1 MSLEKGFIDA
11 IKEATKSSQSAYDTL
26 ATVMR
31 VNDGT
36 AWVHIDGGVDET
48 PAELTINAK
57 KGDTVRMRV
66 SGGRAYLIG
75 NSTDPPASGLIVS
88 GMGRKVQSVV
98 DILQANKISANTGI
112 FEHLIANDA
121 LIKILKADK
130 LDVDVA
136 NMKQATIDNLKA
148 GTAQVQGLDAV
159 YANIDGANIGEA
171 FIGNVFTKNAM
182 IEGAIVTTLNAAG
195 EIVAVKLNADYID
208 AHSIKVDRL
217 ILLGQDGLYY
227 TLNTNGQTVE
237 QLQTNENSLS
247 GSIITAQSITASKVA
262 VEDLA
267 AFHAT
272 IAGLILEDGSIHTV
286 GKTSAMSTVDGFF
299 IGSADAAG
307 ALEDMSGDTILA
319 ENDDDFDTSSD
330 YSDGIAIGN
339 GTEYMRFVGGKMQI
353 NSDGLRVNAD
363 GDGKMVLFKSL
374 DAVGDTYA
382 TMDED
387 SFDVRQ
393 TTTAGQIDTNNDP
406 KLASFGR
413 EVTVGSRQNG
423 SDVGNYSQV
432 FGAQCIAQGA
442 YSHAEGY
449 GTEAGAEAAHAE
461 GCGAKAWAAYSHAEG
476 LECKTDYIWDI
487 HDDPFEPYQELSFA
501 GLYAHAEGYKT
512 YTSYEGAH
520 AEGGYTRAEGAGA
533 HAEGGWSRAGAY
545 FSHAQNLGTIA
556 IGDAQTA
563 IGKYNVAND
572 TDYAFIIGGGTNDNN
587 RKTILAVD
595 WQGNIHIPSSSRL
608 IADL

>member
-98 DILQANKISANTGI
+98 DILQANKITANTAI
-112 FEHLIANDA
+112 FEHLIANEGQ
-121 LIKILKADK
+121 IKTLKADK

-136 NMKQATIDNLKA
+136 NMKQATIDTLRA
-148 GTAQVQGLDAV
+148 GTAQVDGLDTA

-227 TLNTNGQTVE
+227 TLNANGETTEADQT
-237 QLQTNENSLS
+237 LLNSLN
-247 GSIITAQSITASKVA
+247 GSIITARSITASKVA
-262 VEDLA
+262 VDDLA
-267 AFHAT
+267 AFKAT
-272 IAGLILEDGSIHTV
+272 IAGLILQDGTIHTV
-286 GKTSAMSTVDGFF
+286 GKTSAISTVDGFY
-299 IGSADAAG
+299 IGSADGAG
-307 ALEDMSGDTILA
+307 ALEDKDGDTILA
-319 ENDDDFDTSSD
+319 ADDDDFDTSSD
-330 YSDGIAIGN
+330 YCDGISIGN
-339 GTEYMRFVGGKMQI
+339 GTNYVRFVGGKVQI

-363 GDGKMVLFKSL
+363 NDGQMVLFKSL
-374 DAVGDTYA
+374 DTVGDTYA

-387 SFDVRQ
+387 SFDVRRI
-393 TTTAGQIDTNNDP
+393 TTAGQIDTNNDP

-413 EVTVGSRQNG
+413 EVTVGSRQTG
-423 SDVGNYSQV
+423 SYIGNYSQV
-432 FGAQCIAQGA
+432 FGARCIAQGD

-449 GTEAGAEAAHAE
+449 GTVAGAEAAHAE
-461 GCGAKAWAAYSHAEG
+461 GCGAKAGAAYSHAEG
-476 LECKTDYIWDI
+476 LECETDYVWGD
-487 HDDPFEPYQELSFA
+487 HDDPFEPDQTLMWA

-512 YTSYEGAH
+512 YTSFEGAH
-520 AEGGYTRAEGAGA
+520 AEGGYTRATGAGA
-533 HAEGGWSRAGAY
+533 HAEGGWSYASGY
-545 FSHAQNLGTIA
+545 FSHAQNKGTIA
-556 IGDAQTA
+556 QGDNQTA
-563 IGKYNVAND
+563 IGKYNVANS
-572 TDYAFIIGGGTNDNN
+572 TYALIIGGGTSDTN

-595 WQGNIHIPSSSRL
+595 WQGNIHIPSTSRL

>member
-1 MSLEKGFIDA
+1 MSLEKGFIEA
-11 IKEATKSSQSAYDTL
+11 IKEATKSNTSAYDTL
-26 ATVMR
+26 AR
-31 VNDGT
+31 VTRVKDGT

-48 PAELTINAK
+48 PAELTINAS
-57 KGDTVRMRV
+57 KGDMVRLRV

-88 GMGRKVQSVV
+88 GMGRNVQSIA
-98 DILQANKISANTGI
+98 DILQANKITAHTGI

-121 LIKILKADK
+121 KIKTLKTDK

-136 NMKQATIDNLKA
+136 NMNQATIDTLKA
-148 GTAQVQGLDAV
+148 GTAEIQGLDAS

-195 EIVAVKLNADYID
+195 EIIAVKLNADYIE
-208 AHSIKVDRL
+208 ANSIKVDRL

-227 TLNTNGQTVE
+227 TLNANGETTEADQT
-237 QLQTNENSLS
+237 LLNSLN
-247 GSIITAQSITASKVA
+247 GSIITARSITASKVA
-262 VEDLA
+262 VDDLA
-267 AFHAT
+267 AFKAT
-272 IAGLILEDGSIHTV
+272 IAGLILQDGTIHTV
-286 GKTSAMSTVDGFF
+286 GKTSAISTVDGFY
-299 IGSADAAG
+299 IGSADG
-307 ALEDMSGDTILA
+307 SGPLEDMSGDVLLA

-339 GTEYMRFVGGKMQI
+339 GTDYLRFFGGKLQI

-374 DAVGDTYA
+374 DTVGDTYA
-382 TMDED
+382 TMDYD
-387 SFDVRQ
+387 SFDIKRI
-393 TTTAGQIDTNNDP
+393 TSAGHVNPDTDP
-406 KLASFGR
+406 SLASFGR
-413 EVTVGSRQNG
+413 EVTVGSRESG
-423 SDVGNYSQV
+423 SEVGDYSQV
-432 FGAQCIAQGA
+432 YGSACIASGIHSHA
-442 YSHAEGY
+442 EGNGTKARGDFSHAEGY
-449 GTEAGAEAAHAE
+449 ESEA
-461 GCGAKAWAAYSHAEG
+461 
-476 LECKTDYIWDI
+476 DYIWDI
-487 HDDPFEPYQELSFA
+487 HDDPFEPDSELSFA

-512 YTSYEGAH
+512 YTCYEGAH

-533 HAEGGWSRAGAY
+533 HAEGGWSQAMSN

-556 IGDAQTA
+556 SGEAQTA
-563 IGKYNVAND
+563 IGKYNVSNSN
-572 TDYAFIIGGGTNDNN
+572 YAFIIGGGTSDTN

-595 WQGNIHIPSSSRL
+595 WQGNIHIPSTSRL

>member
-75 NSTDPPASGLIVS
+75 NSTDPPASGMVVS
-88 GMGRKVQSVV
+88 GMGRSVRSIA
-98 DILQANKISANTGI
+98 DILQANKITANTAI
-112 FEHLIANDA
+112 FEHLIANEGQ
-121 LIKILKADK
+121 IKTLKAEK

-136 NMKQATIDNLKA
+136 NMKQATIDTLKA
-148 GTAQVQGLDAV
+148 GTAQVQGLDAA

-182 IEGAIVTTLNAAG
+182 IDGAIITTLNAAG
-195 EIVAVKLNADYID
+195 EIIAVKLNADYIE
-208 AHSIKVDRL
+208 ANSIKVDRL

-227 TLNTNGQTVE
+227 TLNTNGETTEADQT
-237 QLQTNENSLS
+237 LLNSLN
-247 GSIITAQSITASKVA
+247 GSIITARSITASKVA
-262 VEDLA
+262 VDDLA
-267 AFHAT
+267 AFKAT
-272 IAGLILEDGSIHTV
+272 IAGLILQDGTIHTV
-286 GKTSAMSTVDGFF
+286 GKTSAISTVDGFY
-299 IGSADAAG
+299 IGSADG
-307 ALEDMSGDTILA
+307 SGPLEDMSGDVLLA
-319 ENDDDFDTSSD
+319 DNDDDFDTSSD
-330 YSDGIAIGN
+330 NSDGIAIGN
-339 GTEYMRFVGGKMQI
+339 GTDYLRFVNGKLQI

-374 DAVGDTYA
+374 DTVGDTYA

-387 SFDVRQ
+387 SFDIRRI
-393 TTTAGQIDTNNDP
+393 TSAGHVNPDTDP
-406 KLASFGR
+406 SLASFGR
-413 EVTVGSRQNG
+413 EVTVGSRQTG
-423 SDVGNYSQV
+423 SDVGDYSQV
-432 FGAQCIAQGA
+432 YGAWCIASGD
-442 YSHAEGY
+442 Y
-449 GTEAGAEAAHAE
+449 AHAE
-461 GCGAKAWAAYSHAEG
+461 GNGTKARGDFSHVEG
-476 LECKTDYIWDI
+476 YECEADYIWDI
-487 HDDPFEPYQELSFA
+487 HEDPFEPDQELSFA

-512 YTSYEGAH
+512 YTCYEGAH

-533 HAEGGWSRAGAY
+533 HAEGGWSQAMAY

-556 IGDAQTA
+556 SGEAQTA
-563 IGKYNVAND
+563 IGKYNVSNSN
-572 TDYAFIIGGGTNDNN
+572 YAFIIGGGTSDTN

-595 WQGNIHIPSSSRL
+595 WQGNIHIPSTSRL

>member
-121 LIKILKADK
+121 LIKTLKADK

-299 IGSADAAG
+299 IGGADAAG
-307 ALEDMSGDTILA
+307 ALEDKDGDIILA
-319 ENDDDFDTSSD
+319 ADDDDFDTSSD
-330 YSDGIAIGN
+330 YCDGISIGN
-339 GTEYMRFVGGKMQI
+339 GVNYVRVVNGKIQI

-363 GDGKMVLFKSL
+363 NDGKMVLFRSL

-393 TTTAGQIDTNNDP
+393 TTTAGQIDTINDP

-413 EVTVGSRQNG
+413 EVTVGSRQTG
-423 SDVGNYSQV
+423 SEVGDYSQV
-432 FGAQCIAQGA
+432 YGAWCIASGE
-442 YSHAEGY
+442 YSHAEGNGTKARGDFSHVEGY
-449 GTEAGAEAAHAE
+449 GCEA
-461 GCGAKAWAAYSHAEG
+461 
-476 LECKTDYIWDI
+476 DYIWDI
-487 HDDPFEPYQELSFA
+487 HEDPFEPDQELSFA

-563 IGKYNVAND
+563 IGKYNVADSSN
-572 TDYAFIIGGGTNDNN
+572 YAFIIGGGTSDTN

-595 WQGNIHIPSSSRL
+595 WQGNIHVPSTSRL

>member
-136 NMKQATIDNLKA
+136 NMKQATIDTLKA
-148 GTAQVQGLDAV
+148 GTASVQGLDAA

-299 IGSADAAG
+299 IGGADAAG
-307 ALEDMSGDTILA
+307 ALEDKDGDILLA
-319 ENDDDFDTSSD
+319 DNDDDFDTSSD
-330 YSDGIAIGN
+330 YCDGIAIGN
-339 GTEYMRFVGGKMQI
+339 GTDYLRFVGGKLQI

-393 TTTAGQIDTNNDP
+393 TTTAGQIDTINDP

-413 EVTVGSRQNG
+413 EVTVGSRQTG
-423 SDVGNYSQV
+423 SEVGDYSQV
-432 FGAQCIAQGA
+432 YGAWCIASGE
-442 YSHAEGY
+442 Y
-449 GTEAGAEAAHAE
+449 AHAE
-461 GCGAKAWAAYSHAEG
+461 GNGTKARGDFSHVEG
-476 LECKTDYIWDI
+476 YGCEADYIWDI
-487 HDDPFEPYQELSFA
+487 HEDPFEPDQELSFA

>member
-1 MSLEKGFIDA
+1 MSLEKGFIEA
-11 IKEATKSSQSAYDTL
+11 IKEATKANTSAYDTL
-26 ATVMR
+26 AKVVR
-31 VNDGT
+31 VKDGT

-48 PAELTINAK
+48 PAELTINAQ
-57 KGDTVRMRV
+57 KGDMVRLRV

-75 NSTDPPASGLIVS
+75 NSSDPPASGLVVS
-88 GMGRKVQSVV
+88 GMGRKVQSVA
-98 DILQANKISANTGI
+98 DILQANKITAHTAI
-112 FEHLIANDA
+112 FEHLIANEGQ
-121 LIKILKADK
+121 IKTLKADK

-136 NMKQATIDNLKA
+136 NMKQATIDTLKA
-148 GTAQVQGLDAV
+148 GTAQVQGLDAA

-195 EIVAVKLNADYID
+195 EIIAVKLNADYIE
-208 AHSIKVDRL
+208 ANSIKVDRL

-227 TLNTNGQTVE
+227 TLNTNGETTEADQT
-237 QLQTNENSLS
+237 LLNSLN
-247 GSIITAQSITASKVA
+247 GSIITARSITASKVA
-262 VEDLA
+262 VDDLA
-267 AFHAT
+267 AFKAT
-272 IAGLILEDGSIHTV
+272 IAGLILQDGTIHTV
-286 GKTSAMSTVDGFF
+286 GKTSAISTVDGFY
-299 IGSADAAG
+299 IGSADG
-307 ALEDMSGDTILA
+307 SGPLEDMSGDVLLA

-339 GTEYMRFVGGKMQI
+339 GTDYLRFVGGKLQI

-374 DAVGDTYA
+374 DTVGDTYA

-413 EVTVGSRQNG
+413 EVTVGSRQTG
-423 SDVGNYSQV
+423 SDVGDYSQV
-432 FGAQCIAQGA
+432 YGAWCIASGD
-442 YSHAEGY
+442 Y
-449 GTEAGAEAAHAE
+449 AHAE
-461 GCGAKAWAAYSHAEG
+461 GNGTKARGDFSHVEG
-476 LECKTDYIWDI
+476 YGCEADYIWDI
-487 HDDPFEPYQELSFA
+487 HEDPFEPDQELSFA

-512 YTSYEGAH
+512 YTCYEGAH

-533 HAEGGWSRAGAY
+533 HAEGGWSQAMAY

-556 IGDAQTA
+556 SGEAQTA
-563 IGKYNVAND
+563 IGKYNVSNSN
-572 TDYAFIIGGGTNDNN
+572 YAFIIGGGTSDNN

-595 WQGNIHIPSSSRL
+595 WQGNIHIPSTAQL

>member
-1 MSLEKGFIDA
+1 MSLEKGFIEA
-11 IKEATKSSQSAYDTL
+11 IKEATKANTSAYDTL
-26 ATVMR
+26 AKVTR
-31 VNDGT
+31 VKDGT

-57 KGDTVRMRV
+57 KGDMVRLRV

-75 NSTDPPASGLIVS
+75 NSSDPPASGLIVS
-88 GMGRKVQSVV
+88 GMGRSVQSIA
-98 DILQANKISANTGI
+98 DILHANKITAHTAI
-112 FEHLIANDA
+112 FEHLIANEGQ
-121 LIKILKADK
+121 IKTLKADK

-136 NMKQATIDNLKA
+136 NMKQATIDTLKA
-148 GTAQVQGLDAV
+148 GTAEVQGLDAS

-195 EIVAVKLNADYID
+195 EIIAVRLNADYIE
-208 AHSIKVDRL
+208 ANSIKVDRL

-227 TLNTNGQTVE
+227 TLNTNGETTEADQT
-237 QLQTNENSLS
+237 LLNSLN
-247 GSIITAQSITASKVA
+247 GSIITARSITASKVA
-262 VEDLA
+262 VDDLA
-267 AFHAT
+267 AFKAT
-272 IAGLILEDGSIHTV
+272 IAGLILQDGTIHTV
-286 GKTSAMSTVDGFF
+286 GKTSAISTVDGFY
-299 IGSADAAG
+299 IGSADG
-307 ALEDMSGDTILA
+307 SGPLEDMSGDILLA
-319 ENDDDFDTSSD
+319 DNDDDFDTSSD

-339 GTEYMRFVGGKMQI
+339 GTDYLRFVGGKLQI

-413 EVTVGSRQNG
+413 EVTVGSRQTG
-423 SDVGNYSQV
+423 SDVGDYSQV
-432 FGAQCIAQGA
+432 YGAWCIASGD
-442 YSHAEGY
+442 Y
-449 GTEAGAEAAHAE
+449 AHAE
-461 GCGAKAWAAYSHAEG
+461 GNGTKARGDFSHVEG
-476 LECKTDYIWDI
+476 YGCEADYIWDI
-487 HDDPFEPYQELSFA
+487 HEDPFEPDQELSFA

-512 YTSYEGAH
+512 YTCYEGAH

-533 HAEGGWSRAGAY
+533 HAEGGWSQALSY

-556 IGDAQTA
+556 SGEAQTA
-563 IGKYNVAND
+563 IGKYNVSNSN
-572 TDYAFIIGGGTNDNN
+572 YAFIIGGGTSDTN

-595 WQGNIHIPSSSRL
+595 WQGNIHIPSTSRL

>member
-11 IKEATKSSQSAYDTL
+11 IKEATKSNTSAYDTL
-26 ATVMR
+26 AKVTR
-31 VNDGT
+31 VADGT

-57 KGDTVRMRV
+57 KGDTVRLRV

-121 LIKILKADK
+121 LIKTLKADK

-136 NMKQATIDNLKA
+136 NMKQATIDTLRA
-148 GTAQVQGLDAV
+148 GTAQVDGLDTA

-227 TLNTNGQTVE
+227 TLNANGQTVE

-262 VEDLA
+262 VDDLA
-267 AFHAT
+267 AFKAT
-272 IAGLILEDGSIHTV
+272 IAGLILEDGSIHTF
-286 GKTSAMSTVDGFF
+286 GKTSAMSSVDGFF

-330 YSDGIAIGN
+330 YCDGIAIGN

-363 GDGKMVLFKSL
+363 NDGQMVLFKSL
-374 DAVGDTYA
+374 DTVGDTYA

-387 SFDVRQ
+387 SFDVRRIA
-393 TTTAGQIDTNNDP
+393 TAGQIDPNNDP

-413 EVTVGSRQNG
+413 EVTVGSRQTG

-432 FGAQCIAQGA
+432 YGAWCIASGE
-442 YSHAEGY
+442 YSHAEGNGTKARGDFSHVEGY
-449 GTEAGAEAAHAE
+449 GCEA
-461 GCGAKAWAAYSHAEG
+461 
-476 LECKTDYIWDI
+476 DYIWDI
-487 HDDPFEPYQELSFA
+487 HDDPFEPDQELSFA

-556 IGDAQTA
+556 GSTAQTA
-563 IGKYNVAND
+563 MGKYNVA
-572 TDYAFIIGGGTNDNN
+572 DYSDAYALIIGGGTSDTN

-595 WQGNIHIPSSSRL
+595 WQGNIHIPSTSRL

>member
-98 DILQANKISANTGI
+98 DILQANKIAANTGI
-112 FEHLIANDA
+112 FEHLLANDA
-121 LIKILKADK
+121 QIKTLKADK

-136 NMKQATIDNLKA
+136 NMKQATIDTLRA
-148 GTAQVQGLDAV
+148 GTAQVDGLDTA

-195 EIVAVKLNADYID
+195 EIIAVKLNADYID

-227 TLNTNGQTVE
+227 TLNANGQTME

-262 VEDLA
+262 VDDLA
-267 AFHAT
+267 AFKAT
-272 IAGLILEDGSIHTV
+272 IAGLILEDGSIHTF
-286 GKTSAMSTVDGFF
+286 GKTSAMSSVDGFF

-330 YSDGIAIGN
+330 YCDGIAIGN

-363 GDGKMVLFKSL
+363 NDGQMVLFKSL
-374 DAVGDTYA
+374 DTVGDTYA

-387 SFDVRQ
+387 SFDVRRIA
-393 TTTAGQIDTNNDP
+393 TAGQIDPNNDP

-413 EVTVGSRQNG
+413 EVTVGSRQTG

-432 FGAQCIAQGA
+432 YGAWCIASGE
-442 YSHAEGY
+442 YSHAEGNGTKARGDFSHVEGY
-449 GTEAGAEAAHAE
+449 GCEA
-461 GCGAKAWAAYSHAEG
+461 
-476 LECKTDYIWDI
+476 DYIWDI

>member
-1 MSLEKGFIDA
+1 MSLEKGFIEA
-11 IKEATKSSQSAYDTL
+11 IKEATKSSKSAYDTL

-31 VNDGT
+31 VQDGT

-48 PAELTINAK
+48 PAELTINAQ
-57 KGDTVRMRV
+57 KGDTVRLRV

-75 NSTDPPASGLIVS
+75 NSTDPPASGLVVS
-88 GMGRKVQSVV
+88 GMGRKVQSVA
-98 DILQANKISANTGI
+98 DILQANKITANTGI

-121 LIKILKADK
+121 QIKTLKTDK

-136 NMKQATIDNLKA
+136 NMKQATIDTLKA
-148 GTAQVQGLDAV
+148 GTAQVQGLDAA

-227 TLNTNGQTVE
+227 TLNANGETVE
-237 QLQTNENSLS
+237 QSQTNENSLN

-262 VEDLA
+262 VNDLA
-267 AFHAT
+267 AFQAT
-272 IAGLILEDGSIHTV
+272 IAGLILEDGTIHTI
-286 GKTSAMSTVDGFF
+286 GKTSALSTVDGFY
-299 IGSADAAG
+299 IGSADGAG
-307 ALEDMSGDTILA
+307 ALEDKDGDTILA
-319 ENDDDFDTSSD
+319 ANDDDFDTSSD
-330 YSDGIAIGN
+330 YCDGIAIGN
-339 GTEYMRFVGGKMQI
+339 GINYLRFVNGKIQI

-363 GDGKMVLFKSL
+363 NDGKLVLFKSL

-387 SFDVRQ
+387 SFDVRRI
-393 TTTAGQIDTNNDP
+393 TTAGQIDANNDP
-406 KLASFGR
+406 RLASFGR
-413 EVTVGSRQNG
+413 EVTVGSRQSG
-423 SDVGNYSQV
+423 SAVGDYSQV
-432 FGAQCIAQGA
+432 YGSGCIASGI
-442 YSHAEGY
+442 YSHAEGN
-449 GTEAGAEAAHAE
+449 GT
-461 GCGAKAWAAYSHAEG
+461 KARGDFSHAEG
-476 LECKTDYIWDI
+476 YESEADFIWDI
-487 HDDPFEPYQELSFA
+487 HEDPFEPDTELSFA

-512 YTSYEGAH
+512 YTCYEGAH
-520 AEGGYTRAEGAGA
+520 AEGGYTRAEGAGS
-533 HAEGGWSRAGAY
+533 HAEGGWSQAVSA

-556 IGDAQTA
+556 AGQAQTA
-563 IGKYNVAND
+563 IGKYNVSNSA
-572 TDYAFIIGGGTNDNN
+572 YAFIIGGGTSDGN

-595 WQGNIHIPSSSRL
+595 WQGNIHIPSTSPL

>member
-1 MSLEKGFIDA
+1 MSLEKGFIEA
-11 IKEATKSSQSAYDTL
+11 IKEATKSNTSAYDTL
-26 ATVMR
+26 AR
-31 VNDGT
+31 VTRVKDGT

-48 PAELTINAK
+48 PAELTINAS
-57 KGDTVRMRV
+57 KGDMVRLRV

-88 GMGRKVQSVV
+88 GMGRNVQSIA
-98 DILQANKISANTGI
+98 DILQANKITAHTGI

-121 LIKILKADK
+121 KIKTLKTDK

-136 NMKQATIDNLKA
+136 NMNQATIDTLKA
-148 GTAQVQGLDAV
+148 GTAEIQGLDAS

-195 EIVAVKLNADYID
+195 EIIAVKLNADYIE
-208 AHSIKVDRL
+208 ANSIKVDRL

-227 TLNTNGQTVE
+227 TLNANGETTEADQT
-237 QLQTNENSLS
+237 LLNSLN
-247 GSIITAQSITASKVA
+247 GSIITARSITASKVA
-262 VEDLA
+262 VDDLA
-267 AFHAT
+267 AFKAT
-272 IAGLILEDGSIHTV
+272 IAGLILQDGTIHTV
-286 GKTSAMSTVDGFF
+286 GKTSAISTVDGFY
-299 IGSADAAG
+299 IGSADG
-307 ALEDMSGDTILA
+307 SGPLEDMSGDVLLA

-339 GTEYMRFVGGKMQI
+339 GTDYLRFFGGKLQI

-374 DAVGDTYA
+374 DTVGDTYA
-382 TMDED
+382 TMDYD
-387 SFDVRQ
+387 SFDIKRI
-393 TTTAGQIDTNNDP
+393 TSAGHVNPDTDP
-406 KLASFGR
+406 SLASFGR
-413 EVTVGSRQNG
+413 EVTVGSRESG
-423 SDVGNYSQV
+423 SEVGDYSQV
-432 FGAQCIAQGA
+432 YGSACIASGIHSHA
-442 YSHAEGY
+442 EGNGTKARGDFSHAEGY
-449 GTEAGAEAAHAE
+449 ESEA
-461 GCGAKAWAAYSHAEG
+461 
-476 LECKTDYIWDI
+476 DYIWDI
-487 HDDPFEPYQELSFA
+487 HDDPFEPDSELSFA

-512 YTSYEGAH
+512 YTCYEGAH

-533 HAEGGWSRAGAY
+533 HAEGGWSQALSY

-556 IGDAQTA
+556 SGEAQTA
-563 IGKYNVAND
+563 IGKYNVSNSN
-572 TDYAFIIGGGTNDNN
+572 YAFIIGGGTSDTN

-595 WQGNIHIPSSSRL
+595 WQGNIHIPSTSRL